1 MPKSRKPSVC
11 TIRQTTDGTDF
22 SIPCDGSTRTF
33 FRSIT
38 DTIHNEVSVDIQN
51 RSETDDC
58 VMTLV
63 IERRDGSIITKV
75 IQPPQPSETSNGYS
89 IYDQDV
95 VSISVRCEG
104 NPANSCDGFIIFN
117 SFSCFCLECGFR
129 KCEAK
134 TDNHLSDTG
143 CMTLPLTTFARFNQP
158 CDGELRTILDNLS
171 DRNSMTR
178 VTIQNLTPECEMTA
192 IIEANDGT
200 QIERSVIFTLSF
212 NLSVEDIR
220 KVSIR
225 CEGEPNGVCEGTVT
239 SEKRSCLCCNERVL
253 KD

>member
-22 SIPCDGSTRTF
+22 SIPCDGSSRTF

-51 RSETDDC
+51 RSETEDC

-63 IERRDGSIITKV
+63 IERRDGSIFTKV
-75 IQPPQPSETSNGYS
+75 VQPPQPSETSNGYS

-104 NPANSCDGFIIFN
+104 NPEKTCDGLIFFN
-117 SFSCFCLECGFR
+117 SFSCYCIECGFR
-129 KCEAK
+129 RCETK
-134 TDNHLSDTG
+134 TVPSTDPG
-143 CMTLPLTTFARFNQP
+143 CMTIPMNTFARFNQP

-171 DRNSMTR
+171 DRNSTTR
-178 VTIQNLTPECEMTA
+178 VTIQNFSPECKMTA
-192 IIEANDGT
+192 IIEANDGAK
-200 QIERSVIFTLSF
+200 IERTVIFTLSF